1 MANENV
7 IWSKI
12 LATIL
17 KMPGVRV
24 DRIGFLRKEL
34 RPYCNQSRLQMLGSV
49 RPYTVVSEGV
59 IDKLAKQCISR
70 HTTLATAASTV
81 AGLPGGLAMAA
92 TIPGDLTQYFYHV
105 FVISQKLAY
114 LYGYPD
120 FWESVPAAEAG
131 AEDDNRDELSDMA
144 INLITIF
151 MGVMMGAPVADKGI
165 SELSKAVAGSAV
177 TRLPRVAITKAAIY
191 PIAAQVTKMIGMRL
205 SKDSFAKGVG
215 KFIPIAGGLFSGGL
229 TLFTFRRGANRLRR
243 QLAAQRHLFD
253 DGNIDT
259 IEFEDI
265 KASFIKANEAE
276 KDPQKLQATIIEAL
290 INMAK
295 INDEVSPEKY
305 KMVELKIAKAKISS
319 EQKLE
324 LLGNISSEHSYD
336 VDFDLLA
343 ADRKAALE
351 VVEGMVA
358 LLKTEPKATMAEK
371 IYLNMAAQKL
381 GFTKQEIEEIM
392 EKKEAEAQ
400 EAAAQKAAAQKAAA
414 QEAAAQETAAQEA
427 AAQETA
433 AQESAEETQEEAP
446 ITPHDSA
453 PEEETDT
460 AEATPSAD

>member
-7 IWSKI
+7 IWNKI

-92 TIPGDLTQYFYHV
+92 TIPGDLTQYYYHV

-120 FWESVPAAEAG
+120 FWESAPVSETG
-131 AEDDNRDELSDMA
+131 EEDDNRDELSNMA
-144 INLITIF
+144 IDLITIF

-165 SELSKAVAGSAV
+165 SELSKAVAESAV
-177 TRLPRVAITKAAIY
+177 TRLPRVALTKAAIY
-191 PIAAQVTKMIGMRL
+191 PIVAQVTKMIGMKL

-253 DGNIDT
+253 NGDIDT
-259 IEFEDI
+259 IEFESI
-265 KASFIKANEAE
+265 KESFVKANEAE

-305 KMVELKIAKAKISS
+305 KMLELKIAQAKIGS

-343 ADRKAALE
+343 ADRKAAQE

-358 LLKTEPKATMAEK
+358 LMKTEPKATMAEK

-392 EKKEAEAQ
+392 EKKEAEA
-400 EAAAQKAAAQKAAA
+400 
-414 QEAAAQETAAQEA
+414 AAAQETAAAQEA
-427 AAQETA
+427 AEAQEPSEAEPEPAEPDSEESTQA
-433 AQESAEETQEEAP
+433 A
-446 ITPHDSA
+446 D
-453 PEEETDT
+453 
-460 AEATPSAD
+460 